1 MTMFDKGGDDMTDQ
15 AKSMDARVPSREDC
29 VLRYVLEKRAE
40 QHPDKPFMRLPDGD
54 AISYGEFRAS
64 VERAAAGLAA
74 LGVKQG
80 DYVNVWLPNGVDMVR
95 IWFAINWLG
104 AVYVPINTAYRG
116 NVLAHVI
123 ANGGAELMIVASDL
137 VERLAHIDR
146 AQLRTLVVAGG
157 KEHAIPGMEF
167 VPLEELD
174 ADPATLPPLKQPIEP
189 WDVQSIIYTSG
200 TTGRSK
206 GVLSSYT
213 HMWHM
218 TGVQAFPMLD
228 ETDCYLISLP
238 FFHVGGTLP
247 IIAMLNRGGTVG
259 MGGDFATEA
268 FWPTV
273 RATGATY
280 TILLGVMSTFLSKRT
295 PSPDDRDHTLKKITM
310 IPLPDDWRD
319 FAERFGPTVWTL
331 FNMTEVSVPIF
342 SEPNPQAPGTCGK
355 QRPGVDLRIVDVHD
369 REVPVGEIGELIV
382 RTDAP
387 WALNS
392 GYYKNP
398 EATAQAWRN
407 GWFHTGDGF
416 RKDEHGNY
424 FFVDRMKDAIRRRGE
439 NISSFEVEAEILTH
453 PKIRECAVVAVPN
466 EMAEDDVLAIVA
478 PATGAAVDPL
488 ELLEF
493 LKPRLAHFMLPR
505 YVRIMTDLPRTPTQ
519 KVEKYVLRQQ
529 GLTSD
534 TWDREKAGVKIRRE
548 KIGGS

>member
-1 MTMFDKGGDDMTDQ
+1 MTDQ

-54 AISYGEFRAS
+54 AISYGAFRAS

-295 PSPDDRDHTLKKITM
+295 PSPDDREHTLKKITM

-505 YVRIMTDLPRTPTQ
+505 YVRIMTDLPLTPTQ
-519 KVEKYVLRQQ
+519 KVEKYILRQQ

>member
-1 MTMFDKGGDDMTDQ
+1 MTDQ

-54 AISYGEFRAS
+54 AISYGAFRAS

-137 VERLAHIDR
+137 VDRLADIDR

-157 KEHAIPGMEF
+157 KEHAIPGMAF
-167 VPLEELD
+167 VPLEKLG

-206 GVLSSYT
+206 GVLSSYA

-247 IIAMLNRGGTVG
+247 ILAMLNRGGTVG

-331 FNMTEVSVPIF
+331 FNMTEVSVPTF

-355 QRPGVDLRIVDVHD
+355 QRPGVDLRIVDAHD
-369 REVPVGEIGELIV
+369 LEVPVGEVGELIV

-407 GWFHTGDGF
+407 GWFHTGDAF

-439 NISSFEVEAEILTH
+439 NISSFEVEAEILAH

-478 PATGAAVDPL
+478 PATGAEVDPL

-505 YVRIMTDLPRTPTQ
+505 YVRILTDLPRTPTQ

-548 KIGGS
+548 RIGGA

>member
-1 MTMFDKGGDDMTDQ
+1 MTDQ

-54 AISYGEFRAS
+54 AISYGAFRAS

-137 VERLAHIDR
+137 VERLAHVDR

-167 VPLEELD
+167 VPLEKLD

-295 PSPDDRDHTLKKITM
+295 PSPDDREHTLKKITM

>member
-1 MTMFDKGGDDMTDQ
+1 MIETGGGTMTNPAEIADW
-15 AKSMDARVPSREDC
+15 RVPTREDC
-29 VLRYVLEKRAE
+29 VLRYVLERRAA
-40 QHPDKPFMRLPDGD
+40 QHPDRPYMRRPDGG
-54 AISYGEFRAS
+54 AISYGTFRAS
-64 VERAAAGLAA
+64 VERTAAGLSA

-95 IWFAINWLG
+95 VWFAINWLG

-123 ANGGAELMIVASDL
+123 ANGGADLMIVAAEL
-137 VERLAHIDR
+137 VDRLADIDR

-157 KEHAIPGMEF
+157 KAHAIPGMAF
-167 VPLEELD
+167 VPLEKLD
-174 ADPATLPPLKQPIEP
+174 ADPATLPPLQQPIEP
-189 WDVQSIIYTSG
+189 WDIQSIIYTSG

-206 GVLSSYT
+206 GVLSSYA

-218 TGVQAFPMLD
+218 GGEQAFPMLG
-228 ETDCYLISLP
+228 ETDCYLIYLP

-247 IIAMLNRGGTVG
+247 VIGMLNRGGAIG
-259 MGGDFATEA
+259 MGGDFTTEA

-280 TILLGVMSTFLSKRT
+280 TILLGVMSTFLSKRA
-295 PSPDDRDHTLKKITM
+295 PAPDDRDHTLKKITM

-319 FAERFGPTVWTL
+319 FAKRFGATVWTL
-331 FNMTEVSVPIF
+331 FNMTEVSVPTV
-342 SEPNPQAPGTCGK
+342 SEPNPQTPGTCGK
-355 QRPGVDLRIVDVHD
+355 QRPGVELRIVDAHD
-369 REVPVGEIGELIV
+369 REVPVGAVGELIV

-398 EATAQAWRN
+398 EATVQAWRN

-439 NISSFEVEAEILTH
+439 NISSFEVEAEILAH
-453 PKIRECAVVAVPN
+453 PQIRECAVVAVPN

-478 PATGAAVDPL
+478 PAPGATIDPR

-519 KVEKYVLRQQ
+519 KVEKYILRQQ
-529 GLTSD
+529 GLTSG
-534 TWDREKAGVKIRRE
+534 TWDREKAGFKIRRE
-548 KIGGS
+548 RIDGV

>member
-1 MTMFDKGGDDMTDQ
+1 MTDQ
-15 AKSMDARVPSREDC
+15 AKSMDARVPSHEDC

-54 AISYGEFRAS
+54 AISYGAFRAS

-137 VERLAHIDR
+137 VERLAHVDR

-295 PSPDDRDHTLKKITM
+295 PSPDDREHTLKKITM
-310 IPLPDDWRD
+310 ISLPDDWRD

-342 SEPNPQAPGTCGK
+342 SRHPVAAAPRNNARRRLPIRGSPDAGACSERRN
-355 QRPGVDLRIVDVHD
+355 QNRSNL
-369 REVPVGEIGELIV
+369 VPVWPSRYLGL
-382 RTDAP
+382 
-387 WALNS
+387 S
-392 GYYKNP
+392 GWN
-398 EATAQAWRN
+398 A
-407 GWFHTGDGF
+407 GF
-416 RKDEHGNY
+416 N
-424 FFVDRMKDAIRRRGE
+424 RGFGHAV
-439 NISSFEVEAEILTH
+439 NISDEQNSESGE
-453 PKIRECAVVAVPN
+453 R
-466 EMAEDDVLAIVA
+466 
-478 PATGAAVDPL
+478 
-488 ELLEF
+488 
-493 LKPRLAHFMLPR
+493 
-505 YVRIMTDLPRTPTQ
+505 
-519 KVEKYVLRQQ
+519 
-529 GLTSD
+529 
-534 TWDREKAGVKIRRE
+534 
-548 KIGGS
+548 

>member
-1 MTMFDKGGDDMTDQ
+1 MTDQ

-54 AISYGEFRAS
+54 AISYGAFRAS

-137 VERLAHIDR
+137 VERLAHVDR

-157 KEHAIPGMEF
+157 KEHAIPGMAF
-167 VPLEELD
+167 VPLEKLG

-247 IIAMLNRGGTVG
+247 IIAMLNRGGIVG

-295 PSPDDRDHTLKKITM
+295 PSPDDREHTLKKITM

>member
-1 MTMFDKGGDDMTDQ
+1 MTDQ

-54 AISYGEFRAS
+54 AISYGAFRAS

-137 VERLAHIDR
+137 VERLAQVDR

-167 VPLEELD
+167 VPLEKLD

-295 PSPDDRDHTLKKITM
+295 PSPDDREHTLKKITI

-534 TWDREKAGVKIRRE
+534 TWDREKAGVKICRE

>member
-1 MTMFDKGGDDMTDQ
+1 MFDKGGDDMTDQ

-54 AISYGEFRAS
+54 AISYGAFRAS

-167 VPLEELD
+167 VPLEKLD

>member
-1 MTMFDKGGDDMTDQ
+1 MTDQ

-54 AISYGEFRAS
+54 AISYGAFRAS

-137 VERLAHIDR
+137 VERLAHVDR

-167 VPLEELD
+167 VPLEKLD

-247 IIAMLNRGGTVG
+247 IIAMLNRGGIVG

-295 PSPDDRDHTLKKITM
+295 PSPDDREHTLKKITM

-519 KVEKYVLRQQ
+519 KVEKYILRQQ

-534 TWDREKAGVKIRRE
+534 TWDREKAGVKICRE